1 MNALANEE
9 VGQYLNRHFVSAFQK
24 VATFQINAG
33 QKQGGN
39 VAGYFCTPEGRV
51 LHALETGAALELL
64 IDKLRSTKS
73 NELFLKDIA
82 KAPTGG

>member
-1 MNALANEE
+1 
-9 VGQYLNRHFVSAFQK
+9 
-24 VATFQINAG
+24 
-33 QKQGGN
+33 
-39 VAGYFCTPEGRV
+39 
-51 LHALETGAALELL
+51 LETGAALELL